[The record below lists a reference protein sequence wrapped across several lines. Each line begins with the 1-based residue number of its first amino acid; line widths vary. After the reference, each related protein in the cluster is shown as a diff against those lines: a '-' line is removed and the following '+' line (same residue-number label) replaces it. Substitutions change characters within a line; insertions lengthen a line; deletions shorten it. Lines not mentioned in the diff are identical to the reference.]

1 MRWVVKEKLVPVVR
15 YNNADSS
22 AVLADSVDLPDDAQV
37 DIRALPQVLQ
47 DVNQLDFCDGIIG
60 PGPGEFFQVVAEIRV
75 SIFVNV
81 HITGEMSFSAA

>member
-1 MRWVVKEKLVPVVR
+1 
-15 YNNADSS
+15 
-22 AVLADSVDLPDDAQV
+22 
-37 DIRALPQVLQ
+37 VLQ
-47 DVNQLDFCDGIIG
+47 DVNQLDFCDGVIG